1 MAIAGDRRS
10 IQNSKQRT
18 VKQRVGGCF
27 TCRQRANLQLV
38 VARGQHFAL
47 RPIDSLLSQAMIAA
61 ARPPQQ
67 LPRLETRRGLSS
79 APPRIRA
86 SHAKYLSTASSAK
99 RDVNTRRGFAN
110 PVASRSPLSAWSP
123 ASLSNH
129 QAAILGGAVLH
140 QQRFFAQAYQRP
152 ISAHPASLSANL
164 STSLSSSSRSEDK
177 HPLDSAAAYAGLA
190 GFADANNRRRSGRA
204 GRPDAC
210 GSLVR

>member
-1 MAIAGDRRS
+1 MSPACQSATRS
-10 IQNSKQRT
+10 
-18 VKQRVGGCF
+18 
-27 TCRQRANLQLV
+27 
-38 VARGQHFAL
+38 VARRQHFAL

-110 PVASRSPLSAWSP
+110 PVASRSPSAFSSQLTAWSP

-129 QAAILGGAVLH
+129 QAAILGGAALH

-190 GFADANNRRRSGRA
+190 GFADANRRRSGRA